1 MTLAHLNP
9 AFRAQSIA
17 LLGLSGNPSKM
28 TGAPLEILRL
38 TGFTGRLFPVNPN
51 HKEIG
56 GLPAFPDVASVPEV
70 PDVALIMLPAA
81 ACAQAVRDCAAKG
94 IKACVITSS
103 GFEETE
109 GGAVNSAALR
119 QAANDCDMAVV
130 GPNCEGLW
138 SVRSRVFLT
147 FGSAAR
153 RSELHH
159 APVAVLSQSGAIAG
173 AVARHLQEMK
183 LGCAYVVSV
192 GNEAVLTIADYLE
205 WAMEQDDVRVVVL
218 FIEGIRDGTRLLHLI
233 RQAVARGLRIVALK
247 SGNSQEGS
255 KAAASHTGKI
265 ASAFNIYQ
273 DLLSCAGVVL
283 VDSLTDL
290 ISAAEVLVTAPDLC
304 RHKQSGGVS
313 VFSIPGGT
321 RAMTVDHLQAHGV
334 PMAVFSQHTV
344 TSLET
349 CLPGF
354 GCVENPTDLTGQ
366 VLSSPHM
373 FNESL
378 SLIARDPQTEVLI
391 VQVANKGPQDVM
403 RRIDLLGDVAA
414 ETGVPVVITFL
425 GDALPPEA
433 RALLRARR
441 LLCAQDPAEAAR
453 FIGWLY
459 KTAPPLVQEDRQAK
473 SMEPIPFPNAWQQ
486 MAAWLTAASMKI
498 PRWRVLQAHEAA
510 STACRSISY
519 PVAVK
524 ALPGDSDHKTE
535 LGLLSLN
542 VHTADEVDRE
552 AARIRKALDLP
563 TAGIL
568 IQEMAPAGVEV
579 VLAASCNPDFGPVIA
594 IGMGGVAVE
603 LFEDIAWVALP
614 ASEADIR
621 AALSTL
627 RLARLLA
634 GFRGKPRADTDA
646 LVQAAI
652 RFGDAFLATAPR
664 ASEIEINPLIVL
676 PDGQGVIAV
685 DALFKTAT
693 ETTHV

>member
-17 LLGLSGNPSKM
+17 LLGLSSNPAKM

-56 GLPAFPDVASVPEV
+56 GLPAFPDIASVPEV

-81 ACAQAVRDCAAKG
+81 DCAQAVRDCAAKG

-109 GGAVNSAALR
+109 GGAIHSAALR
-119 QAANDCDMAVV
+119 QAANECNMAVV

-153 RSELHH
+153 RTELHH
-159 APVAVLSQSGAIAG
+159 APVAILSQSGAIAG
-173 AVARHLQEMK
+173 AVARHLQDMK

-205 WAMEQDDVRVVVL
+205 WALEQDDVSVVVL
-218 FIEGIRDGTRLLHLI
+218 FIEGVRDGNRLLHLI
-233 RQAVARGLRIVALK
+233 RRAISRGLRIVALK
-247 SGNSQEGS
+247 AGNSQEGI

-265 ASAFNIYQ
+265 ASPFKIYQ
-273 DLLSCAGVVL
+273 DLLSCAGVVF

-290 ISAAEVLVTAPDLC
+290 ISAAEVLATAPDL
-304 RHKQSGGVS
+304 RRDKQSGGVS

-344 TSLET
+344 TSLKE
-349 CLPGF
+349 CLPDF

-366 VLSSPHM
+366 VLSSPEM

-403 RRIDLLGDVAA
+403 RRIDLLGDVASG
-414 ETGVPVVITFL
+414 TGVPVMITFL

-433 RALLRARR
+433 RAMLRARR
-441 LLCAQDPAEAAR
+441 LLCARDPAEAAR

-459 KTAPPLVQEDRQAK
+459 KMTPPLAREDQQG
-473 SMEPIPFPNAWQQ
+473 SQMDPIAFPDSWQQ
-486 MAAWLTAASMKI
+486 MADWLTAASLKI
-498 PRWRVLQAHEAA
+498 PRWHVLEEHESA
-510 STACRSISY
+510 STACRNISY

-552 AARIRKALDLP
+552 AARIRKALDRP
-563 TAGIL
+563 AAGIL
-568 IQEMAPAGVEV
+568 VQEMATEGVEV
-579 VLAASCNPDFGPVIA
+579 VLAASCNPDFGPVLA

-621 AALSTL
+621 TALSNL
-627 RLARLLA
+627 RLAKLLA
-634 GFRGKPRADTDA
+634 GFRNKPRGDMDA
-646 LVQAAI
+646 LVRTAVQ
-652 RFGDAFLATAPR
+652 FGEAFLATTPR

-685 DALFKTAT
+685 DALFKTAS
-693 ETTHV
+693 ETTDV